1 MNWHAVHGDHALAGD
16 LVKVLNPMGED
27 VGITGMVLRA
37 FDKDNTMLGTG
48 PTRMV
53 MVKFLHN
60 EGHHEMKARY
70 VRIISR
76 AWGNTRG
83 LSTYSINDSED
94 LKKS

>member
-1 MNWHAVHGDHALAGD
+1 MNWHTVHGDHALAGD
-16 LVKVLNPMGED
+16 LVKILNPMGED
-27 VGITGMVLRA
+27 VGIIGMVLRA

-53 MVKFLHN
+53 MVKFLRYG
-60 EGHHEMKARY
+60 EDHEMKACY

-83 LSTYSINDSED
+83 LSTYSLNNSED